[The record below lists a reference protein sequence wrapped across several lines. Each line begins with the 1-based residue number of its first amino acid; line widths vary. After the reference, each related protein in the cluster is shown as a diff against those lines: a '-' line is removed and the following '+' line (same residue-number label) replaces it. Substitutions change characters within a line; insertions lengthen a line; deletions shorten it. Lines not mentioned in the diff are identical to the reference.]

1 MERIT
6 LIKRKLLA
14 LETVHDGSETK
25 ALRQTDVAIDR
36 SRGVIELD
44 RDRDT
49 HRHRSIDRS
58 IATIA
63 TVEVEVE
70 VAPPPHR
77 GGPTVDLCVNDVYD
91 VDDAM
96 RARARDD
103 AGCGGVFVARDA
115 RDDSRDD
122 DDDDDDDDEDDED
135 EDDGARECGGAPRAI
150 RCGGARG
157 GE

>member
-6 LIKRKLLA
+6 RIKRKLA

-70 VAPPPHR
+70 VAPPPHHA
-77 GGPTVDLCVNDVYD
+77 DCVNDVYD

-122 DDDDDDDDEDDED
+122 DDDDDDDDDED
-135 EDDGARECGGAPRAI
+135 EDEDGARECGGAPRAI